1 MQLEEALIAK
11 IIIFWR
17 KKIERTGL
25 QSEKKFKNIDFGLSG
40 SIFFYCTIFPVLAYY
55 ILHILEDSPREKILI
70 VWIRKKIKCFG
81 FRIIII
87 FVINKNDL
95 TNP

>member
-40 SIFFYCTIFPVLAYY
+40 SIFFIALF
-55 ILHILEDSPREKILI
+55 
-70 VWIRKKIKCFG
+70 FQ
-81 FRIIII
+81 F
-87 FVINKNDL
+87 
-95 TNP
+95 

>member
-40 SIFFYCTIFPVLAYY
+40 SIFLLHYFSSFSLLYTAY
-55 ILHILEDSPREKILI
+55 
-70 VWIRKKIKCFG
+70 FG
-81 FRIIII
+81 RFA
-87 FVINKNDL
+87 KG
-95 TNP
+95 